1 MAWLEAT
8 MSEIIALTE
17 DERDCYQEITNV
29 AMGQAADR
37 LARLLGVY
45 VVLPIPNVNIIERNE
60 FKMTIK
66 SLENAPTVSAV
77 CQGFIGAGI
86 AGEALLIFNDSSFS
100 DIAQLLKYSKEL
112 NPKEELEMLMD
123 VANVLNGACIQGIG
137 QQLDIN
143 FSQSHPIILG
153 QHRPISELLDEKHV
167 TWQRTMAIEINYTI
181 KDHNINCDLLL
192 LFTEESVI
200 HMNRLIS
207 FLLED

>member
-1 MAWLEAT
+1 VT
-8 MSEIIALTE
+8 MSEITALTE

-37 LARLLGVY
+37 LARLLNVY
-45 VVLPIPNVNIIERNE
+45 VVLPIPNVNIIERSE

-66 SLENAPTVSAV
+66 SLEDAPSVSAV

-100 DIAQLLKYSKEL
+100 DIAKLLDYASAQ
-112 NPKEELEMLMD
+112 NSNEELEMLMD

-137 QQLDIN
+137 KQLDIN
-143 FSQSHPIILG
+143 FSQSHPVVLG
-153 QHRPISELLDEKHV
+153 QHRPISELLDDKHA
-167 TWQRTMAIEINYTI
+167 TWKRTMAIEINYTI
-181 KDHNINCDLLL
+181 EDHNVNCDLLL
-192 LFTEESVI
+192 LFTEESVH

>member
-1 MAWLEAT
+1 
-8 MSEIIALTE
+8 MSVIAIKRL
-17 DERDCYQEITNV
+17 
-29 AMGQAADR
+29 QAADR
-37 LARLLGVY
+37 LARLLNVY

-66 SLENAPTVSAV
+66 SLEDAPTVSAV

-100 DIAQLLKYSKEL
+100 DIARLLNYSSEQ
-112 NPKEELEMLMD
+112 NSNEELEMLMD

-137 QQLDIN
+137 NQLDIN
-143 FSQSHPIILG
+143 FSQSHPIVLG
-153 QHRPISELLDEKHV
+153 LHRPISELLDDKHA
-167 TWQRTMAIEINYTI
+167 TWDRTMAIEINYMI
-181 KDHNINCDLLL
+181 KDHNVNCDLIL
-192 LFTEESVI
+192 LFTEESVH

>member
-1 MAWLEAT
+1 MNNQVQ
-8 MSEIIALTE
+8 INE

-45 VVLPIPNVNIIERNE
+45 VVLPIPNVNIIEINE
-60 FKMTIK
+60 FKMTLK
-66 SLENAPTVSAV
+66 SLEGNETVSAV

-86 AGEALLIFNDSSFS
+86 AGEALLIFNDASFN
-100 DIAQLLKYSKEL
+100 DIAKLLKYPGNL
-112 NPKEELEMLMD
+112 DQHEELEMLMD

-137 QQLDIN
+137 QQLDID
-143 FSQSHPIILG
+143 FSQSHPVVLG
-153 QHRPISELLDEKHV
+153 QHCSISELLSQREKH
-167 TWQRTMAIEINYTI
+167 WQKTMAIEINYTI
-181 KDHNINCDLLL
+181 EDHNINCDLLL
-192 LFTEESVI
+192 LFTEDSVI

>member
-1 MAWLEAT
+1 
-8 MSEIIALTE
+8 MSDVTALTE
-17 DERDCYQEITNV
+17 DQRDCYQEITNV

-37 LARLLGVY
+37 LARLLNVY

-60 FKMTIK
+60 IKMTIK
-66 SLENAPTVSAV
+66 SLEDAPSVSAV

-100 DIAQLLKYSKEL
+100 DIAKLLNYSSAE
-112 NPKEELEMLMD
+112 NSDEELEMLMD

-143 FSQSHPIILG
+143 FSQSHPVVLG
-153 QHRPISELLDEKHV
+153 QHRPISELLDDKHV
-167 TWQRTMAIEINYTI
+167 AWKRTMAIEINYTI
-181 KDHNINCDLLL
+181 EDHNVNCDLIL
-192 LFTEESVI
+192 LFTEESVH